1 MSVTNEAPEKASI
14 LPTNL
19 IRSDMSSSL
28 LEYRAASL
36 MYDQPDQ
43 A

>member
-19 IRSDMSSSL
+19 IRPGMPSPL

-36 MYDQPDQ
+36 MYGQLDQ